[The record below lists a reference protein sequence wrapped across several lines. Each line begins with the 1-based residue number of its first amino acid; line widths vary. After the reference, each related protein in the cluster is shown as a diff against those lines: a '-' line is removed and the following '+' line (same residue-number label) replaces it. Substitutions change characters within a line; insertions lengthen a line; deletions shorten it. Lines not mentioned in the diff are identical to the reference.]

1 MNVCS
6 GKSRSAKYASPALKA
21 GVCYLV
27 FFFFLL
33 CVPVHALEVPKLQ
46 GYVNDYAGMI
56 SPQAKATLEQ
66 ELRAFEQSDSTQIVV
81 LTIPSLEGEV
91 LEEFSIK
98 VGEQWK
104 IGQKGKD
111 NGIIVLVSKQD
122 RKIRIEVGRGLEGK
136 ITDLMSGRIIDLVI
150 KPKFKR
156 GDYDGGVI
164 SGIHALIDASRGEF
178 KADSNRET
186 QRRNGPSRLLTFLI
200 FGGIAVLV
208 LGSVS
213 RSAGAIGGAVG
224 LPLSILLASISIGM
238 WGFIILAVVGA
249 VLGLILPALFSA
261 GGRGGGLPGGFYG
274 GGGFGG
280 GSSSGGFGGGGFG
293 GGGGG
298 GFGGGGSSG
307 GW

>member
-1 MNVCS
+1 MNLFS
-6 GKSRSAKYASPALKA
+6 GKVRPAADIWSVSRECIHY
-21 GVCYLV
+21 VV
-27 FFFFLL
+27 FFFLVF

-66 ELRAFEQSDSTQIVV
+66 ELQAFEQSDSTQIVV

-98 VGEQWK
+98 VAEQWK
-104 IGQKGKD
+104 IGQTGKD

-122 RKIRIEVGRGLEGK
+122 RKIRVEVGRGLEGQ

-150 KPKFKR
+150 MPKFKR
-156 GDYDGGVI
+156 GDFDGGLI
-164 SGIHALIDASRGEF
+164 SGVHALIDAARGEF
-178 KADSNRET
+178 KADSTREPT
-186 QRRNGPSRLLTFLI
+186 RRNGQSRLLTFLI
-200 FGGIAVLV
+200 FGGIAILV

-213 RSAGAIGGAVG
+213 RPAGAIGGAVG
-224 LPLSILLASISIGM
+224 LPLSMLLASISVGM
-238 WGFIILAVVGA
+238 WGFIILAVLGA
-249 VLGLILPALFSA
+249 VLGLILPVLFSA
-261 GGRGGGLPGGFYG
+261 GGRGGGRPGGFG
-274 GGGFGG
+274 
-280 GSSSGGFGGGGFG
+280 SGGFGGGGFG
-293 GGGGG
+293 GGGFGGGGFGGGGG

>member
-1 MNVCS
+1 MNLFS
-6 GKSRSAKYASPALKA
+6 GKARPAADLWSLC
-21 GVCYLV
+21 GECIQYFV
-27 FFFFLL
+27 FFFFLF

-56 SPQAKATLEQ
+56 SMQAKAVLEQ
-66 ELRAFEQSDSTQIVV
+66 ELQTFEQSDSTQIVV

-98 VGEQWK
+98 VAEQWK

-122 RKIRIEVGRGLEGK
+122 RKIRVEVGRGLEGQ

-150 KPKFKR
+150 MPKFKR
-156 GDYDGGVI
+156 GDFDGGLI
-164 SGIHALIDASRGEF
+164 SGVHALIDASRGEF
-178 KADSNRET
+178 KADSNREPR
-186 QRRNGPSRLLTFLI
+186 RRNGQSRLLTFLI
-200 FGGIAVLV
+200 FGGIAILV

-213 RSAGAIGGAVG
+213 RPAGAIGGAVG
-224 LPLSILLASISIGM
+224 LPLIMLLASISVGM
-238 WGFIILAVVGA
+238 WGFIILAVLGA
-249 VLGLILPALFSA
+249 VLGLILPVLFSA
-261 GGRGGGLPGGFYG
+261 GGRGGGTPGGFGSGGFGGGSYG

-280 GSSSGGFGGGGFG
+280 GGF